1 MHTPWQ
7 QKVFTKLVG
16 LQYGIIYRLH
26 QLECSAV
33 SIAQPQW
40 LLEVADSYASNDQA
54 KELIA
59 KLVVDPQVVP
69 HFTYRDGLLRYKQRV
84 WIGNNPQL

>member
-1 MHTPWQ
+1 M
-7 QKVFTKLVG
+7 
-16 LQYGIIYRLH
+16 QYGIIYRQGSDNRAADALSRLH